1 MVDDLDRL
9 FDEGLP
15 KGVELHH
22 CRVKANQK
30 AITAFLTASEQVV
43 SFIGDVRFV
52 GKAMIGD
59 REEEQAAQ
67 PTAIIHR
74 VGDYD
79 KEAVFS
85 RVAKECALSINAEDV
100 EPIQVATMGDVPLTG
115 LHNGK
120 VKIPLKVKR
129 TGEFNE
135 SIKLKLFGISQ
146 LDKLGELELKKDQRE
161 ATLEIDLAKFKV
173 PVGRYIFHLASTVKG
188 KYQYPPLNGKK
199 TDKKKDDTY
208 QMFSPPIVL
217 EVVAAPK
224 PLEKA
229 K

>member
-1 MVDDLDRL
+1 M
-9 FDEGLP
+9 
-15 KGVELHH
+15 HH
-22 CRVKANQK
+22 CLVKANQK
-30 AITAFLTASEQVV
+30 AITAFLTASEQAV

-59 REEEQAAQ
+59 REEEQAAR
-67 PTAIIHR
+67 PTAILHR

-100 EPIQVATMGDVPLTG
+100 APIQVATMGDVPFTG

-120 VKIPLKVKR
+120 VKITLKVTR

-135 SIKLKLFGISQ
+135 SIKLKVFGISL
-146 LDKLGELELKKDQRE
+146 LDKLGGLEVKKDQGE

-188 KYQYPPLNGKK
+188 KYQYPPLNGK
-199 TDKKKDDTY
+199 TPDTKKEVTY
-208 QMFSPPIVL
+208 QLFSPPIVL
-217 EVVAAPK
+217 EVAAAPK